1 MLNIHLTNQ
10 NISKMIPAKSAN
22 KHKDGR
28 AEKDPNFMVQVS
40 EPRMLRKDLLESV
53 REIIIFMQGY
63 EKFRKIQED
72 KVTLFTQLKTD
83 LRVLNS
89 LVDDKLR
96 KYLPKGK
103 LRAVQTSKQ
112 EIKPYARDEEILRSP
127 SIQNDRSP
135 ASELDELESQLKNI
149 ETQLRSVN

>member
-1 MLNIHLTNQ
+1 
-10 NISKMIPAKSAN
+10 MIPAKGAS
-22 KHKDGR
+22 KHKEGH

-103 LRAVQTSKQ
+103 LRAVQTPKQ
-112 EIKPYARDEEILRSP
+112 DIKPYARDEELLRAP